1 MNDQKKS
8 EKKPDSQ
15 DKNTL
20 PVMPGEVELLDPLFD
35 DVLEYVIAEADL
47 DD

>member
-1 MNDQKKS
+1 MNDQRKS
-8 EKKPDSQ
+8 EKKPESQ
-15 DKNTL
+15 NKNVL

-35 DVLEYVIAEADL
+35 DVLEYVISVADL

>member
-1 MNDQKKS
+1 MNDQKKPA
-8 EKKPDSQ
+8 KKPDSH
-15 DKNTL
+15 DKNEL